1 MIVPMSRR
9 CRLRLPIGSSRNF
22 IEDSITTL
30 APERRSQRRLKCDR
44 RVRGSA
50 AEGRS
55 IRMNLEM
62 VQINKEGR
70 CWVGEPFAAEAENIW
85 KMRRRRELAILK

>member
-1 MIVPMSRR
+1 
-9 CRLRLPIGSSRNF
+9 
-22 IEDSITTL
+22 
-30 APERRSQRRLKCDR
+30 
-44 RVRGSA
+44 VRGSA

-70 CWVGEPFAAEAENIW
+70 CWVGAPFAAEAENIW
-85 KMRRRRELAILK
+85 KMRRKRELAILK